1 MAAELCAAQSEMSV
15 LRCDK
20 KLLASEAIPNPGAWK
35 SWRDCPRRISQDISH
50 SLGLQKASLGAKQNE
65 KKKKGEEERNK
76 KTKCQACDGGGVLE
90 NLLGINVFHW
100 AGAANTNSSS
110 ECRRFWERGRIATEV
125 LNLPRC
131 RPASERLIETS
142 CSLSGKH
149 EGLRWKNG
157 GKRL

>member
-1 MAAELCAAQSEMSV
+1 M
-15 LRCDK
+15 
-20 KLLASEAIPNPGAWK
+20 
-35 SWRDCPRRISQDISH
+35 
-50 SLGLQKASLGAKQNE
+50 SLGAEQKEEKRRRRRRKKQ
-65 KKKKGEEERNK
+65 
-76 KTKCQACDGGGVLE
+76 KTKCQACDNGGVLE

-110 ECRRFWERGRIATEV
+110 ECRRFCEQGRIATEV

-157 GKRL
+157 GERLYKDYGDCRDERPSTIETNPAALTS